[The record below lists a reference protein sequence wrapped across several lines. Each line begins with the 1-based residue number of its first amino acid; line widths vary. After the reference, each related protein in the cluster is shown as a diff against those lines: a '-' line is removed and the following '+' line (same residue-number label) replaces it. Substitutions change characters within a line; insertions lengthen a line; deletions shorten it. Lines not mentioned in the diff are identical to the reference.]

1 MINNPTI
8 ALAVFFGLVGLIILV
23 WYLVKMTTLLR
34 NRTTTDKV
42 LTEDVLKQL
51 YHVENSGR
59 KASITELAG
68 ALKIKEGR
76 LIGLVEEMRIKDLII
91 SEGHLLQ
98 LTPAGRDYALQM
110 VRVHRLYEKYL
121 SEKTGVDKL
130 EWHDR
135 AEIME
140 HKLSPQD
147 IELLDK
153 SLGSPRFDPHGDPIP
168 TASGE
173 LESDNWKP
181 LSIIKA
187 NSLARIVH
195 IEDEPET
202 IYKQIIAQRLHIGS
216 QIKVIEAN
224 DHRVKFFCEGETF
237 SLSPIVATNINV
249 VLLSPEEHFEENAVR
264 LSALDTGEQ
273 GTILGI
279 STECRGAAR
288 RRLLDLGFI
297 PGTAIETELSSPM
310 EEPRAYLIRNTLIAL
325 RQEQSDLILIEKT
338 S

>member
-1 MINNPTI
+1 MTNPII
-8 ALAVFFGLVGLIILV
+8 ALAIFFGLIGLGLLIIYV
-23 WYLVKMTTLLR
+23 TKKTLWLKDK
-34 NRTTTDKV
+34 TATDKIII
-42 LTEDVLKQL
+42 EDVLKQL

-68 ALKIKEGR
+68 ALKVKDRR
-76 LIGLVEEMRIKDLII
+76 LIGVIEDMRHSKLITT
-91 SEGHLLQ
+91 EGHLLQ
-98 LTPAGRDYALQM
+98 LTDEGRAYALQM

-121 SEKTGVDKL
+121 SEKTGVNKL

-135 AEIME
+135 AEKME
-140 HKLSPQD
+140 HKLSPED
-147 IELLDK
+147 IASLDRV
-153 SLGSPRFDPHGDPIP
+153 LGSPRFDPHGDPIP

-173 LESDNWKP
+173 LETTNWQP

-187 NSLARIVH
+187 GSEARIVH

-202 IYKQIIAQRLHIGS
+202 IYQQIIAQRLHVGS
-216 QIKVIEAN
+216 QLKVLEVSE
-224 DHRVKFFCEGETF
+224 DEVKFFCEGETF
-237 SLSPIVATNINV
+237 SFTPIVATNINV
-249 VLLSPEEHFEENAVR
+249 LLLADDEPFEEHAVR
-264 LSALDTGEQ
+264 LSTLESGEE

-297 PGTAIETELSSPM
+297 TGTSIETELTSPM
-310 EEPRAYLIRNTLIAL
+310 DEPRAYLIRNTLIAL
-325 RQEQSDLILIEKT
+325 RREQSELILIEKT